1 MYNKKNVFRAE
12 PIGVL
17 TRMCAA
23 GKKFM
28 LDLPLKVIL
37 TQEGASHF
45 ISHKKKLLR
54 FRLAD
59 NVEEY
64 GISLN
69 HFSPISVQN
78 MILVDYISKIEISMS
93 EFVSSRQEIMD
104 LSKLIVFS
112 ILYKQFD
119 RQIYSA
125 LIQCDCVRKHN
136 RANPAQL
143 IDEKTKIS
151 DKQLRQQLA
160 SKESV
165 IQVSRKTILDPV
177 WKSIMDNKDYTPE
190 EKNVYL
196 LMTEKFLNRLSL
208 MNWYIITKFY
218 KVDGFSQIL
227 SSVRQLLA
235 EYMDKS
241 KVAEYISVMVME
253 LALNCENTNMRKE
266 AKIMYQGIDNSDTLI
281 YDPDI
286 RAKIVSE
293 LKRKHELVFLSWKLG
308 GGSSAIG
315 KQGRLQITLY
325 NKDDEF
331 QEVKENI
338 ESKMSADLN
347 KRSLIDFYR
356 QMPEGEEGTDLG
368 LYYLSYLDDA
378 CKKVSIKFE
387 SLVNQFTS
395 SDLTVINLI
404 FNF

>member
-1 MYNKKNVFRAE
+1 
-12 PIGVL
+12 
-17 TRMCAA
+17 MCAT
-23 GKKFM
+23 GRKFM

-37 TQEGASHF
+37 TEQGASHF

-69 HFSPISVQN
+69 HFSPQSVQN

-93 EFVSSRQEIMD
+93 EFVSCRQEIMD

-119 RQIYSA
+119 RQIFDS
-125 LIQCDCVRKHN
+125 IIKCDCVRRHN

-143 IDEKTKIS
+143 IDEKTRMS
-151 DKQLRQQLA
+151 DKQLRAAL
-160 SKESV
+160 STKDNI
-165 IQVSRKTILDPV
+165 IQNARKTILDPV
-177 WKSIMDNKDYTPE
+177 WKSIMDNTDYTTE

-218 KVDGFSQIL
+218 KADGFMEIVSEI
-227 SSVRQLLA
+227 RQALA

-266 AKIMYQGIDNSDTLI
+266 ARVMYQGIDNCDTLI

-293 LKRKHELVFLSWKLG
+293 LTRKHELVFLSWKLG
-308 GGSSAIG
+308 GGSSSIG

-338 ESKMSADLN
+338 ESKMSADL
-347 KRSLIDFYR
+347 KKKSLIDFYR

-378 CKKVSIKFE
+378 CKKVNIKFE

-395 SDLTVINLI
+395 SDLTVITLV